1 MFDQN
6 MGALSDVHYRTM
18 CRQCGAE
25 VEHSLKQPSTV
36 SCPNGHV
43 VGPSLQLGQVLSGE
57 DLPALDGQ
65 KITRDIVS
73 AFKKAGYP
81 PLVTGD
87 VGTSKWWFDRGY
99 SIKAHEQPVRCKG
112 GHLRHANQVLAE
124 QGTSLTRL
132 VLARRLARCRSAF
145 EDPTQA
151 HRMLSEIAY
160 GWGFCDLTHFG
171 RRFKQAYGILPSE
184 ARAGLRKKL

>member
-112 GHLRHANQVLAE
+112 GHLRLYHRSQVVDRATYDLDDKLKSLIENLAE
-124 QGTSLTRL
+124 LGQRD
-132 VLARRLARCRSAF
+132 AANRCADRVRKTL
-145 EDPTQA
+145 PG
-151 HRMLSEIAY
+151 ML
-160 GWGFCDLTHFG
+160 
-171 RRFKQAYGILPSE
+171 
-184 ARAGLRKKL
+184 GLYKKLAVQN